1 MMDSLAS
8 RVAARFKAAA
18 APKWDKP
25 KVKRW
30 MTDHAHDHEDKKTG
44 EVNTT
49 SLAEEAANEFDIYED
64 KRDYKI
70 PDDVFDLA
78 VDVGEAHEK
87 KHK

>member
-1 MMDSLAS
+1 MDSLAKN
-8 RVAARFKAAA
+8 VAARFKSAA
-18 APKWDKP
+18 APKWDKG

-30 MTDHAHDHEDKKTG
+30 MQEHVRDHEDRKTG

-49 SLAEEAANEFDIYED
+49 SLAEEAANVFDIYED

-70 PDDVFDLA
+70 PDEVFDLA
-78 VDVGEAHEK
+78 VDVGDAYEK